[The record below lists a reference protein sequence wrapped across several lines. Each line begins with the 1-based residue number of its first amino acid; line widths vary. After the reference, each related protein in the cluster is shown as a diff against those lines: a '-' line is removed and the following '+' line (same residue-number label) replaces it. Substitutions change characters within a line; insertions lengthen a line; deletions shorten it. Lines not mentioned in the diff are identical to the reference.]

1 MRRFPEFRPADFS
14 PAKLERGILDYWQR
28 EQIFAAQLADRA
40 DAPRFTFY
48 EGPPTAN
55 GRPGVHHVLAR
66 TIKDSFC
73 RYKAMCGY
81 RVERKA
87 GWDTH
92 GLPVAIEVE
101 KAVGLKNRAD
111 IEAFGIAEYN
121 AACRESVNKYT
132 ALWNELTTRIGYWVD
147 LEQPYVTYDNRYI
160 ESVWWLLKQLADKDL
175 LYRGHKIHWYSP
187 GTGTVLSS
195 HEVSLGY
202 KEVDD
207 PSVTVRF
214 PVEGQADTY
223 FLAWTTTPWTLPSNL
238 LLAVGAE
245 LDYATVE
252 CEREDGKGRE
262 QLILAKALLGSV
274 LGERERR
281 IVAEHKGADLVGMRY
296 TPVYD
301 WFAGHAGAFR
311 VVAADYVTTEDGTG
325 IVHTAPAFGADDFA
339 TGQRE
344 GVEMVCPVQRDGHFE
359 AGRPVVGGMWFKEA
373 DKELCRDLKDR
384 GLLYARTQYRHNYPH
399 DWRKGT
405 PLMSYPVESWFVRT
419 TAFKQRLVDLNAT
432 INWQPEHVGRGRFGE
447 WLANNVDWAL
457 SRHRFW
463 GTPLPIWVNDADPED
478 YVVIGSMAD
487 LKAQVPAA
495 QWPGDEALDLHRPYV
510 DNFSW
515 PAPNGGTYRR
525 VPEIIDVWFDSGA
538 MPFAQWHYPFENKDE
553 FEASFPA
560 DFIAEGLDQTR
571 GWFYTLH
578 AIATLV
584 MDSVAY
590 KNVVVNGLLLDAQ
603 GEKMSKSK
611 GNTVDPFAALEEHG
625 ADGLRWYLMAAS
637 PPWDNV
643 KYNDAGVLETR
654 RKLFMTLVNVY
665 AFFATYANIDSVEP
679 TQGAPAAAERPE
691 LDRWLLSRLQ
701 TTIATCR
708 ESLDGYNPTRAA
720 RAVETLVDDLS
731 NWYVRRSRPVFWA
744 GKKDTGIAEAD
755 KRAVYATTYEVLLA
769 VSKLMAPIAP
779 FFAEWLHRALLRDE
793 SAAASVHRAAYPQA
807 DPALQDTALEQR
819 IDLARRVVSTALQLR
834 NAHRLNVRQPLA
846 RVIVVT
852 EPGVSAQD
860 LARVQAQI
868 CDEVNVDALETVEAG
883 AGVVTRSAKPN
894 FRVLGKKAGP
904 RMKAVAAA
912 VAGIDDEALQ
922 RYAEQGQLALT
933 LADGSEYTLEEGD
946 LLIESHGLEGWAVA
960 REAGVTVA
968 LDTQLDEALRAR
980 GLAREVINRIQNERK
995 RLDLDVVARIAV
1007 RYAADGALAQAITA
1021 HAESIRAETL
1031 CTRLEAAEPG
1041 EQAQQFD
1048 INGESLTLEI
1058 QLA

>member
-1 MRRFPEFRPADFS
+1 M
-14 PAKLERGILDYWQR
+14 
-28 EQIFAAQLADRA
+28 AA
-40 DAPRFTFY
+40 
-48 EGPPTAN
+48 PTA
-55 GRPGVHHVLAR
+55 
-66 TIKDSFC
+66 
-73 RYKAMCGY
+73 
-81 RVERKA
+81 
-87 GWDTH
+87 
-92 GLPVAIEVE
+92 
-101 KAVGLKNRAD
+101 
-111 IEAFGIAEYN
+111 
-121 AACRESVNKYT
+121 
-132 ALWNELTTRIGYWVD
+132 
-147 LEQPYVTYDNRYI
+147 
-160 ESVWWLLKQLADKDL
+160 
-175 LYRGHKIHWYSP
+175 
-187 GTGTVLSS
+187 
-195 HEVSLGY
+195 
-202 KEVDD
+202 
-207 PSVTVRF
+207 
-214 PVEGQADTY
+214 
-223 FLAWTTTPWTLPSNL
+223 
-238 LLAVGAE
+238 
-245 LDYATVE
+245 
-252 CEREDGKGRE
+252 
-262 QLILAKALLGSV
+262 
-274 LGERERR
+274 
-281 IVAEHKGADLVGMRY
+281 
-296 TPVYD
+296 
-301 WFAGHAGAFR
+301 
-311 VVAADYVTTEDGTG
+311 
-325 IVHTAPAFGADDFA
+325 
-339 TGQRE
+339 
-344 GVEMVCPVQRDGHFE
+344 
-359 AGRPVVGGMWFKEA
+359 
-373 DKELCRDLKDR
+373 
-384 GLLYARTQYRHNYPH
+384 
-399 DWRKGT
+399 
-405 PLMSYPVESWFVRT
+405 
-419 TAFKQRLVDLNAT
+419 
-432 INWQPEHVGRGRFGE
+432 
-447 WLANNVDWAL
+447 
-457 SRHRFW
+457 
-463 GTPLPIWVNDADPED
+463 
-478 YVVIGSMAD
+478 
-487 LKAQVPAA
+487 
-495 QWPGDEALDLHRPYV
+495 
-510 DNFSW
+510 
-515 PAPNGGTYRR
+515 R

-584 MDSVAY
+584 VDSVAY
-590 KNVVVNGLLLDAQ
+590 RNVVVNGLLLDAQ

-922 RYAEQGQLALT
+922 RYAEQGQLSLT

-1007 RYAADGALAQAITA
+1007 RYAADGALAHAITA

-1041 EQAQQFD
+1041 EQAQRFD